1 MFDSYQVIEQQ
12 AMVHLANAYDMVLGY
27 SWPGGDQKL
36 DWWQAKKR
44 ANAVARMFR
53 FLLDSLAGDAGA
65 VDVMSHSLG
74 ARVTLK
80 ALKGSPG
87 RIVRNYFCTA
97 PAVDNE
103 CFESDEEFADAIPS
117 CERVYIF
124 HSSRDEVLRFAYAS
138 SERDLALGLYGPED
152 KTYIEVATRTV
163 FVANCK
169 KVVSNHGGARRRCT
183 TTSRP
188 ASPVAC
194 SASSPCESSPQ
205 NRSSARPQAARAGRD
220 GAGSATTGW
229 ASARRAAN
237 PAARSA
243 RVLTASARR
252 CGRPQTSTRCL
263 ARVMPV

>member
-1 MFDSYQVIEQQ
+1 MIIISSRKDFSNPDQLSETGHLIREVDLANDTVTAVLDFKDLLQLVKGKRLLLLVHGYNNEQYEVFDSYQVIEQQ

-53 FLLDSLAGDAGA
+53 FLLDNLAGDAGA

-169 KVVSNHGGARRRCT
+169 KVVSNHGGYKRTAAVYDYIQ
-183 TTSRP
+183 
-188 ASPVAC
+188 ASF
-194 SASSPCESSPQ
+194 
-205 NRSSARPQAARAGRD
+205 AGGLQRFV
-220 GAGSATTGW
+220 T
-229 ASARRAAN
+229 
-237 PAARSA
+237 
-243 RVLTASARR
+243 L
-252 CGRPQTSTRCL
+252 
-263 ARVMPV
+263 